1 MAGFLLWKGLEK
13 HALEGDGV
21 KIMVTTRKRKWDE
34 EKKIWQKNKKSPKPN
49 NATWALAIL
58 AE

>member
-21 KIMVTTRKRKWDE
+21 IIMVTTRKRKWDE
-34 EKKIWQKNKKSPKPN
+34 EKKIWQKIKKSPKPN

>member
-34 EKKIWQKNKKSPKPN
+34 EKKIWQKIKKSPKPN